1 MNKTDTYRNTDIE
14 VLRAV
19 AISFT
24 LCAHLIWGLLPKI
37 GSIGLKLQSMLR
49 FWTGVD
55 LFFGISGFIITCSLI
70 KIMQEENP
78 ADETARPRGWRE
90 FFEVA
95 IPFWIRRAFRLLPSA
110 WLWILITLLLAAV
123 FNFHASFGTL
133 RDNLHEAGAAV
144 LNFANFYYYE
154 WFAKNNP
161 NYGSFG
167 VYWSL
172 SLEEQ
177 FYLVLPFLLFFVRRR
192 FLIPALLVA
201 FLAQVFLPRP
211 DGFDPHHTSL
221 LWFVRTDALILG
233 VLIAFWKQHRGY
245 ERSEPRFL
253 RHSFLSLPLVG
264 LCVLLLAMVPASP
277 EVAPV
282 STGFLAIISGVLVL
296 IASYDKNYILPP
308 SRFKA
313 ALVWLGSRSYSIYLI
328 HVTCYSF
335 IMELKKSAGI
345 AEGSMASVALTL
357 ACIPVILLV
366 AEVNYRFIE
375 TRFRRMGR
383 RLADGFN
390 LKLSDQRLVGR
401 TQLVADQ

>member
-1 MNKTDTYRNTDIE
+1 MNTTDTSRNTDIE

-37 GSIGLKLQSMLR
+37 GSLGLKLQSMLR

-78 ADETARPRGWRE
+78 ATGAARARGWPE
-90 FFEVA
+90 FLEVA
-95 IPFWIRRAFRLLPSA
+95 IPFWIRRMFRLLPSA
-110 WLWILITLLLAAV
+110 WLWILITLFLAST
-123 FNFHASFGTL
+123 FNFHASFGPL

-161 NYGSFG
+161 AYGSFG
-167 VYWSL
+167 VFWSL

-177 FYLVLPFLLFFVRRR
+177 FYLVLPFLLFFVRRQ
-192 FLIPALLVA
+192 FLVPALLAA

-233 VLIAFWKQHRGY
+233 VLIAFWKQHRSY
-245 ERSEPRFL
+245 QLSEPCFL
-253 RHSFLSLPLVG
+253 RHGLLSLPLIG
-264 LCVLLLAMVPASP
+264 LFVLLLATVPASRA
-277 EVAPV
+277 VAPV
-282 STGFLAIISGVLVL
+282 STGLLAVISGVLVL

-308 SRFKA
+308 SRFKSA
-313 ALVWLGSRSYSIYLI
+313 MVWLGSRSYSIYLI
-328 HVTCYSF
+328 HVTCHSF
-335 IMELKKSAGI
+335 IMELKRSAGI
-345 AEGSMASVALTL
+345 AEGSVTSVGLTL
-357 ACIPVILLV
+357 ACIPIILLV
-366 AEVNYRFIE
+366 AEANYRFVE
-375 TRFRRMGR
+375 TRFRQTGR
-383 RLADGFN
+383 RLADGFS
-390 LKLSDQRLVGR
+390 LKLGDRRLVER
-401 TQLVADQ
+401 TELGPAN

>member
-95 IPFWIRRAFRLLPSA
+95 IPFWIRRVFRLLPSA

-245 ERSEPRFL
+245 EQSEPRFL

-264 LCVLLLAMVPASP
+264 LCVLLLAMVPAFP
-277 EVAPV
+277 GVAPV
-282 STGFLAIISGVLVL
+282 STGLLAIISGFLVL

-328 HVTCYSF
+328 HVTCHSF

-345 AEGSMASVALTL
+345 AEGSTASVALTL

-383 RLADGFN
+383 RVADGFD
-390 LKLSDQRLVGR
+390 LKLSAQRLVGR
-401 TQLVADQ
+401 TQWVTD

>member
-1 MNKTDTYRNTDIE
+1 MDKTDTSRNTDIE

-37 GSIGLKLQSMLR
+37 GSLGLKLQSMLR

-78 ADETARPRGWRE
+78 ATGTARTRGWRK

-95 IPFWIRRAFRLLPSA
+95 IPFWIRRVFRLLPSA
-110 WLWILITLLLAAV
+110 WLWIFITLLLAAT

-144 LNFANFYYYE
+144 LNFSNFYYYE

-192 FLIPALLVA
+192 FLIPALLAAFVA
-201 FLAQVFLPRP
+201 QALLPRP

-233 VLIAFWKQHRGY
+233 VLIAFWKQHPSYRF
-245 ERSEPRFL
+245 SEPCFL
-253 RHSFLSLPLVG
+253 RHGYFSFPLVS
-264 LCVLLLAMVPASP
+264 LCVLLLATVPASR

-282 STGFLAIISGVLVL
+282 STGLLAIISGGLVL
-296 IASYDKNYILPP
+296 IASHDKNYILRP

-313 ALVWLGSRSYSIYLI
+313 AMVWLGSRSYSIYLI
-328 HVTCYSF
+328 HVTCYSL

-357 ACIPVILLV
+357 ACIPIILLV
-366 AEVNYRFIE
+366 AEANFRLIE

-383 RLADGFN
+383 CLADGFS
-390 LKLSDQRLVGR
+390 LKLSDKRLIGR
-401 TQLVADQ
+401 SQLVTD